1 MRVAARR
8 VLLTL
13 LIGGVLVYG
22 FAMRTGRYQITR
34 MDTNFYLLLDT
45 STGATWVH
53 RGELRDDRQ
62 AEELDGRRGPAMMQ
76 LARRVWVSTVS
87 VLL

>member
-53 RGELRDDRQ
+53 RGELRDDRITFRP
-62 AEELDGRRGPAMMQ
+62 ESFEP
-76 LARRVWVSTVS
+76 SSS
-87 VLL
+87 VLRRFYPKR